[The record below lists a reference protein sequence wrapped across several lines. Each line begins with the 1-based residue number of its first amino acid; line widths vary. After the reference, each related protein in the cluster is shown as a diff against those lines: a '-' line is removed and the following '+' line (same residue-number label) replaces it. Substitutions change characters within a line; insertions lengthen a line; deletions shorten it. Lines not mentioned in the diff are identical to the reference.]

1 MLYSAT
7 WAGMR
12 TLAGDKPDADVR
24 SEQVRRTNGAG
35 RATGS
40 VASELV
46 ASGQAVPSRVTER
59 QILRLLPLLP
69 TAR

>member
-12 TLAGDKPDADVR
+12 TLAGEKRDADVR
-24 SEQVRRTNGAG
+24 SEQVRRTNAVG
-35 RATGS
+35 RAPGS
-40 VASELV
+40 S
-46 ASGQAVPSRVTER
+46 ASGQAVPSRVIER

>member
-12 TLAGDKPDADVR
+12 ALAGDRPDADVR
-24 SEQVRRTNGAG
+24 SEQVRRTNAAV

-40 VASELV
+40 V
-46 ASGQAVPSRVTER
+46 ASGQAVPSRVMER
-59 QILRLLPLLP
+59 QIPRLLPLLP